1 MTTPPPQ
8 GPAGGYGAPPP
19 ASDSSKTLGIIGVVC
34 AVICW
39 PAGLIIAIIGLNKVK
54 QTGESDSLFKAALI
68 VSIIVG
74 VLGIIGSIVNFS
86 MAAGM
91 S

>member
-8 GPAGGYGAPPP
+8 DPSGGYGAPQP
-19 ASDSSKTLGIIGVVC
+19 ANESSKTLGIIGVVC

-74 VLGIIGSIVNFS
+74 VLGIIGSIANFS

>member
-1 MTTPPPQ
+1 MSTPGDNQPPQ
-8 GPAGGYGAPPP
+8 QPAPQAGGNQPN
-19 ASDSSKTLGIIGVVC
+19 KTLGIVGIVC

-54 QTGESDSLFKAALI
+54 QTGEPNTLFKAALI

-74 VLGIIGSIVNFS
+74 VLGIIGGYVNT
-86 MAAGM
+86 MN
-91 S
+91 